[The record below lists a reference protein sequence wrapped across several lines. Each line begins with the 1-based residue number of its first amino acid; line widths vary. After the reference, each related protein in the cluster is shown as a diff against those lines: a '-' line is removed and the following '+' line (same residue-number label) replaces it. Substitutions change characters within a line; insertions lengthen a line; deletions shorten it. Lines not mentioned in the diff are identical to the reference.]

1 MSQQR
6 PQSNFFQ
13 TLLMVTVIFLA
24 VQMFLGSSN
33 RAPDT
38 STLQETIAKM
48 RELNAQVRD
57 DSISRLKPVALG
69 KLSDAEKKNE
79 ITKEQADRTRLEIQV
94 LVSDTLL
101 KAGTRLKDFN
111 KLTIAYNDLSALESQ
126 FRDKPVWRER
136 FRVGMDKEFPR
147 TETSAE
153 ELKTLTGQK
162 LRELGMSTP
171 VWGFFPGFQMV
182 DFLVRITGSV
192 PSFSYAFAGLLL
204 AIFVRALVWPL
215 AQKQLMFGRQMAQ
228 LQPLAAELREKY
240 TGQELQQKT
249 MELYREYGI
258 NPMAGCFPAL
268 IQMPLFLLIYTSML
282 HYRFEFE
289 KGTFLWIG
297 SSLSE
302 KYPWFFAMNLGHKDY
317 LLIILYGI
325 SMVVTTLLTPVSD
338 PNNARQQRLMG
349 ISIAVLFAIMMFF
362 WPVPSAFVLYWI
374 FTNILATIQSL
385 RAYRLP
391 VPPLVKI
398 NAPGGG
404 VFPVDPKTVGGV
416 RTGAPK
422 VHKTKKKSR

>member
-24 VQMFLGSSN
+24 VQMFMGSGN

-38 STLQETIAKM
+38 STLPETIAKM
-48 RELNAQVRD
+48 RELNAQVKD
-57 DSISRLKPVALG
+57 DSISRLKPIALG
-69 KLSDAEKKNE
+69 KLSDAEKKKE
-79 ITKEQADRTRLEIQV
+79 ITPEQADRTRLEIQV

-111 KLTIAYNDLSALESQ
+111 KLTVAYNDLSALEAQ
-126 FRDKPVWRER
+126 YKDKPVWRER
-136 FRVGMDKEFPR
+136 FRVGPDKDFPR

-153 ELKTLTGQK
+153 ELKALTGQK

-182 DFLVRITGSV
+182 DFLVRITGAV
-192 PSFSYAFAGLLL
+192 PSFSYAFAALLL

-302 KYPWFFAMNLGHKDY
+302 RYPWFFAMNLGHKDY

-338 PNNARQQRLMG
+338 PSNARQQRLMG
-349 ISIAVLFAIMMFF
+349 ISIAVMFAIMMFF

-391 VPPLVKI
+391 VPPLVKV

-422 VHKTKKKSR
+422 VHRKKSR

>member
-24 VQMFLGSSN
+24 VQMFLGTN
-33 RAPDT
+33 TRVPDT
-38 STLQETIAKM
+38 STLQETLDKM
-48 RELNAQVRD
+48 RQLNAQVRD

-69 KLSDAEKKNE
+69 KLAELEKKKE
-79 ITKEQADRTRLEIQV
+79 IQPEVAERIRLEIQV

-101 KAGTRLKDFN
+101 KAGTRLRDFN
-111 KLTIAYNDLSALESQ
+111 KLTLAYNDLSSLESRY
-126 FRDKPVWRER
+126 RDDAVWREP
-136 FRVGMDKEFPR
+136 FRVGPDKDFPR

-153 ELKTLTGQK
+153 ALKELAGNK
-162 LRELGMSTP
+162 LRELGMATP
-171 VWGFFPGFQMV
+171 VWGFFPGYQMV
-182 DFLVRITGSV
+182 DFLVRITGAI

-258 NPMAGCFPAL
+258 NPMAGCLPAL

-297 SSLSE
+297 SPLSE
-302 KYPWFFAMNLGHKDY
+302 KYPWFFATNLGHKDY

-349 ISIAVLFAIMMFF
+349 ISIAVLFAILMFF

-374 FTNILATIQSL
+374 FTNILATFQSL

-391 VPPLVKI
+391 VPPLVKV

-404 VFPVDPKTVGGV
+404 VFPVDPNSVGAV

-422 VHKTKKKSR
+422 VHRAKKKSR